1 METVWAGSGKARC
14 IMLHGKGR
22 RDGMTLVRIHPSKK
36 RGEGV
41 FEAIRRQDYRTSE
54 EKSSWISV

>member
-1 METVWAGSGKARC
+1 
-14 IMLHGKGR
+14 MLHGKGR